1 MAATALPR
9 SSSGPADSQRAL
21 AQYLAEATGAERVEI
36 GRIALLPG
44 GAIQEN
50 WAIDAEFD
58 GGRLSGTQRLVLR
71 CDSATGVPS
80 SLGRIDEFHVL
91 KAVFAAGVTVPE
103 PLFACDDPAVIG
115 KPFFVMRRVGGSAV
129 GRPITLDPAL
139 ESVRPAIAE
148 RLGLELA
155 RLQTIRPPHDDLAFL
170 PPYDGPRAAI
180 AEFRA
185 YLDRHPNS
193 RPVLE
198 WALRWAKMHLP
209 APLPPVLC
217 HRDFRTGNYMLEGT
231 RLTAI
236 LDWEFAGWGDPDED
250 IGWLCCK
257 GWRFGRLDRDAGGIA
272 DRAPFYRGY
281 EAESGRR
288 LDPERIKFWEV
299 YANIRWAIIALQQ
312 SDRFLLGSARN
323 LSTAI
328 TGRRATECELELLM
342 LLDGEG
348 AVRRQ
353 AATPTP
359 TLPHRGGGGA
369 PQTLLPLDGG
379 GREGVRVRDLPASR
393 DLLALAR
400 ELLLDELLPLLPL
413 ERARDAHLIATVM
426 TIAAREQTEEGWQGE
441 IEAALAEFY
450 AEAAPHPPIAD
461 AMGPSLSPQAGRGDF
476 SYPSFRERGEGAN
489 GRSPEAGEGQQLLR
503 RLAADLRNGAFETS
517 ASHGHAARAILW
529 RLTIGKLGE
538 GNPHFLAANG
548 IKAGRHGT

>member
-1 MAATALPR
+1 MAKFGSGLADRQHALAHYLAAAT
-9 SSSGPADSQRAL
+9 
-21 AQYLAEATGAERVEI
+21 EAERVEI
-36 GRIALLPG
+36 GRIALLAG

-58 GGRLSGTQRLVLR
+58 GGRLSGAQRLVLR
-71 CDSATGVPS
+71 CDAATGVPS
-80 SLGRIDEFHVL
+80 SIGRVEEFHVL
-91 KAVFAAGVTVPE
+91 KAAFSAGVTVPE

-115 KPFFVMRRVGGSAV
+115 KPFFVMRGVAGRAV

-139 ESVRPAIAE
+139 EPARPALAE
-148 RLGLELA
+148 RLGRELA
-155 RLQTIRPPHDDLAFL
+155 RIQTIRPSRADLAFL
-170 PPYDGPRAAI
+170 PPYDGPRAAF
-180 AEFRA
+180 AVFRA
-185 YLDRHPNS
+185 YLDRHPNP

-198 WALRWAKMHLP
+198 WALRWAETHLP

-217 HRDFRTGNYMLEGT
+217 HRDFRTGNYMLQGT
-231 RLTAI
+231 QLTAI

-257 GWRFGRLDRDAGGIA
+257 GWRFGRLDREAGGIA

-288 LDPERIKFWEV
+288 LDPERVKFWEV

-312 SDRFLLGSARN
+312 SDRFLLGGARN

-348 AVRRQ
+348 AAQRR

-359 TLPHRGGGGA
+359 TLPGPGGGG
-369 PQTLLPLDGG
+369 PCQTLLPLDGG
-379 GREGVRVRDLPASR
+379 GREGVRVGDLPTSR
-393 DLLALAR
+393 DLLMLAR
-400 ELLLDELLPLLPL
+400 ELLLDELALLLPP

-426 TIAAREQTEEGWQGE
+426 AIAAREAAEEGWQ
-441 IEAALAEFY
+441 AAIAEELAEFY
-450 AEAAPHPPIAD
+450 AASAPHPPIAG
-461 AMGPSLSPQAGRGDF
+461 AMGPSLSLQAGRWG
-476 SYPSFRERGEGAN
+476 SSLASPRARGEGAD
-489 GRSPEAGEGQQLLR
+489 GRSREAEEGQQQLR

-517 ASHGHAARAILW
+517 ASRETAARAILW

-548 IKAGRHGT
+548 IEAGRHGT